1 VHLPAAGSLPNHVPR
16 DGLRLKH
23 RALEVHV
30 EHEIEHLFGI
40 VLGLRLAIQPDA
52 VDQDVDPPE
61 VRRDL
66 VHHAL
71 RFGHRERVEGR
82 CVGFAAL

>member
-1 VHLPAAGSLPNHVPR
+1 MNLPAAGALANHVTR
-16 DGLRLKH
+16 DRLRLKH
-23 RALEVHV
+23 RALEIYV

-40 VLGLRLAIQPDA
+40 VFGFRLAIQPDA

-66 VHHAL
+66 VYHAL
-71 RFGHRERVEGR
+71 RFGYGDRVERR
-82 CVGFAAL
+82 CVGVASL